1 MNKAQLATMLT
12 TGFAVALIGW
22 GVVYLA
28 SPPRPKS
35 IPKVVKSRVA
45 SVTDGPRMTQ
55 PWPWIRLAAV
65 RWWGSEDARKRTG
78 ESDYPIAWDI
88 TA

>member
-1 MNKAQLATMLT
+1 VNKAQLATMLT
-12 TGFAVALIGW
+12 TGFAVALIGC

-28 SPPRPKS
+28 SRPKS

-55 PWPWIRLAAV
+55 A
-65 RWWGSEDARKRTG
+65 
-78 ESDYPIAWDI
+78 
-88 TA
+88 

>member
-1 MNKAQLATMLT
+1 MLT
-12 TGFAVALIGW
+12 TGFAVALIGC

-28 SPPRPKS
+28 SRPKS

-65 RWWGSEDARKRTG
+65 RWWGSDDAHKRTG
-78 ESDYPIAWDI
+78 ESDYAIAWDI